1 MKILEKIAL
10 VLFSVL
16 ILIESIILCLLIFGW
31 MDIATI
37 NYVLSGAIS
46 VELSANILLGLAVL
60 FILLA
65 VKCIFFDSSSKDS
78 TGSKD
83 GILLENDNGQLLISK
98 DTLENLV
105 NGVVQNFE
113 SAENVTSR
121 IVLDKENNLKIYIN
135 LYVRS
140 NAVIKDLT
148 NNLQAEVKEAIKKA
162 SDLDVKQVNVR
173 VKNIVPE
180 KDNVSQ
186 E

>member
-1 MKILEKIAL
+1 MKVLEKIAL

-16 ILIESIILCLLIFGW
+16 ILLESIVMCLLIFGW
-31 MDIATI
+31 IEPATI
-37 NYVLSGAIS
+37 QSVISYAIS
-46 VELSANILLGLAVL
+46 TEVSSNIILGLAVI

-65 VKCIFFDSSSKDS
+65 VKCIFFDSSTKEG

-105 NGVVQNFE
+105 NGVVQSFE

-121 IVLDKENNLKIYIN
+121 IILDKDNNVKVYVT

-140 NAVIKDLT
+140 NAIIKDLT
-148 NNLQAEVKEAIKKA
+148 NNLQTKVKEAIKKA
-162 SDLDVKQVNVR
+162 SDLEVKQVNVR
-173 VKNIVPE
+173 VRNIVPE
-180 KDNVSQ
+180 TKEAQ
-186 E
+186 A

>member
-10 VLFSVL
+10 ALFSVL
-16 ILIESIILCLLIFGW
+16 ILIESIIMCLVIFGWLDLSIVHDLIFG
-31 MDIATI
+31 A
-37 NYVLSGAIS
+37 VSGEVS
-46 VELSANILLGLAVL
+46 SNILLGLSVV

-65 VKCIFFDSSSKDS
+65 IKCIFFDSSTKD
-78 TGSKD
+78 TVGNKE

-121 IVLDKENNLKIYIN
+121 IILDKENNVKVFVT

-148 NNLQAEVKEAIKKA
+148 TNLQTRVKEAVKKT
-162 SDLDVKQVNVR
+162 SDLDVKEVNVR
-173 VKNIVPE
+173 VRNIVPE
-180 KDNVSQ
+180 KENPTQ
-186 E
+186 A